1 MNLKHLLVPTDFSE
15 DADRAVDYAAGLAH
29 ELKAS
34 LTLMTATY
42 IGDTPEVNL
51 SYIEKIRVEAQ
62 QRIEAARQRVEDTGL
77 TVKVVM
83 VNGPPAQR
91 ITETA
96 EKEAADLIV
105 MGTHGRTGLRHMLI
119 GSVAERVVRHATC
132 PVLVVPRQTEAQ

>member
-15 DADRAVDYAAGLAH
+15 DADRAVDYAAGLAQ

-51 SYIEKIRVEAQ
+51 SYIEKIRAEAE
-62 QRIEAARQRVEDTGL
+62 QRIEAVRQRVEDTGL

-132 PVLVVPRQTEAQ
+132 PVLVVPRQTEAH

>member
-1 MNLKHLLVPTDFSE
+1 MDLKNLLVPTDFSE
-15 DADRAVDYAAGLAH
+15 DADRAVDYAVGLAQ

-42 IGDTPEVNL
+42 IGDTPEVSQ
-51 SYIEKIRVEAQ
+51 SYIEKVRAEAQ
-62 QRIEAARQRVEDTGL
+62 HRIEAVRQRVEDTGVA
-77 TVKVVM
+77 VKVVM
-83 VNGPPAQR
+83 VSGPPAQR

-96 EKEAADLIV
+96 QKEAADLIV

-132 PVLVVPRQTEAQ
+132 PVLVVPRQTEPH

>member
-15 DADRAVDYAAGLAH
+15 GADRAIDYAVGLAQ

-42 IGDTPEVNL
+42 IGDTPEVSQ
-51 SYIEKIRVEAQ
+51 SYIEKIRAEAQ
-62 QRIEAARQRVEDTGL
+62 QRIEVVRQRVEDAGVA
-77 TVKVVM
+77 VKVVM
-83 VNGPPAQR
+83 VTGPPTQR

-96 EKEAADLIV
+96 QKEAVDLIV
-105 MGTHGRTGLRHMLI
+105 MGTHGHTGLRHMLI

-132 PVLVVPRQTEAQ
+132 PVLVVPSQTEAH